1 MKIVTKRLLTITV
14 ALAGIGLLVAGVE
27 RLRQLLAWNTVKPE
41 MLHGLVGE
49 TIGCLFFGCV
59 MIISSVVYWIG

>member
-1 MKIVTKRLLTITV
+1 MKIVKKRLLAIPV

-41 MLHGLVGE
+41 MLNGLVGA
-49 TIGCLFFGCV
+49 TIGRLFFGCV
-59 MIISSVVYWIG
+59 MIIWCLVSWMG